1 MKTLYCYPAIIQK
14 EETGYSVWIPDI
26 AGCNSCGETVVDALD
41 NIKEALGLCIEVF
54 LDEKKE
60 IPEPSLPEKIKIEQ
74 NQFIAVV
81 DFDWL
86 EYQKKYC
93 SKAVKKTLTIPSW
106 LNEMA
111 MQHDINFSAVLQN
124 GLKQELHIQDRP

>member
-1 MKTLYCYPAIIQK
+1 MKTVYCYPAIIQK
-14 EETGYSVWIPDI
+14 EENGYSVWIPDI
-26 AGCNSCGETVVDALD
+26 AGCNSCGETVADALD